1 MSTSRITRINELIQH
16 EVALQLYRVINDPA
30 FDPAAV
36 TVTHVF
42 TGSDLRHSKVLV
54 SIRGEPDRQHELM
67 RIIHAHRRELQ
78 SVVGRQ
84 VVLKYTPQLS
94 FELDPSV
101 AEGDRVL
108 GLISQLEDEHPDWR
122 KPVPGADPAPEE
134 PTP

>member
-16 EVALQLYRVINDPA
+16 EIALQLYRVINDPA

-54 SIRGEPDRQHELM
+54 SIRGTPERQRELM
-67 RIIHAHRRELQ
+67 GIIQHHRRELQ
-78 SVVGRQ
+78 GVVGRH

-94 FELDPSV
+94 FELDPSL
-101 AEGDRVL
+101 AQGDRVL

-122 KPVPGADPAPEE
+122 KPPE
-134 PTP
+134 PTEPAS